1 MNFRRNNLENY
12 EDIANAKFSVTERNK
27 LDGCIYIKDNDTGN
41 YVGLYGKIFR
51 AKSVTKA
58 AETLWQLKEAYKT
71 QLMNEEKL

>member
-1 MNFRRNNLENY
+1 MENY

-71 QLMNEEKL
+71 QLMNEGSDE